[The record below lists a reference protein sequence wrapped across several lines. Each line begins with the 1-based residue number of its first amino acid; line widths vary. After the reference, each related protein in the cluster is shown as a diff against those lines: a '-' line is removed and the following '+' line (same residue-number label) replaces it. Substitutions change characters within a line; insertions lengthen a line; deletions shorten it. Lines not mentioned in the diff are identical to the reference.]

1 MRPTEK
7 VLAEPLGSASLPRV
21 FIGLAEIA
29 GYYHGLRQGLREL
42 GVPVTYACLEEHPF
56 KYDDQTELLPLVAA
70 IRHARLARRQSGPL
84 KLGKLLA
91 SSHEKILRRRLLHW
105 AAEHHD
111 VFIFGYKRTFS
122 KSFADL
128 AWLRRRG
135 KKVVC
140 IFHGSDSRP
149 PYLDGSLLRA
159 EDNISI
165 EECIRLSRRQEL
177 EVREIEA
184 HADRVVV
191 NPYSAHFHRRNFVSF
206 FALGLP
212 CLVAPQPDAPPP
224 FETETAV
231 RILHCPSHPESKG
244 TPTIRAIMS
253 ELKTRG
259 LTVEY
264 SEIINQPHA
273 IVQEALRRCDFV
285 VDQLYSDTPM
295 AGLAAEAA
303 AWGKP
308 TVVGSYAAKLFA
320 KDILPEFLPPSAA
333 CHPDE
338 VPATVELL
346 VRDPAYRQ
354 ALGNRAREFIAR
366 QWNHRSVAG
375 RLRQLIERDP
385 PASWTGEPQMIRY
398 LHGYGMPEEKLRRQV
413 CALLKH
419 GGPASL
425 RLEDKP
431 HLEKLM
437 VSFAQQ
443 S

>member
-1 MRPTEK
+1 MRRVITP
-7 VLAEPLGSASLPRV
+7 AQPAASGSPPRV
-21 FIGLAEIA
+21 FLGLGEIA

-42 GVPVTYACLEEHPF
+42 GIPVTYACLEEHPF
-56 KYDDQTELLPLVAA
+56 KYDDDTDLLPLVVA
-70 IRHARLARRQSGPL
+70 IRQARLARRRPGPL
-84 KLGKLLA
+84 KLRKFLA

-105 AAEHHD
+105 AAERHD

-159 EDNISI
+159 ENNISV
-165 EECIRLSRRQEL
+165 EECIRLSRRQEM
-177 EVREIEA
+177 EVRAIEA
-184 HADRVVV
+184 QADLVVV

-212 CLVAPQPDAPPP
+212 CLFGPQPDVSPPRA
-224 FETETAV
+224 TDTAI

-244 TPTIRAIMS
+244 TPTIRTIMS

-259 LTVEY
+259 LSVEY
-264 SEIINQPHA
+264 SEIINLPNA
-273 IVQEALRRCDFV
+273 SVQEALRRCDFV

-320 KDILPEFLPPSAA
+320 PDIPAEFLPPSAA
-333 CHPDE
+333 CHPDDL
-338 VPATVELL
+338 PSTVERL
-346 VRDPAYRQ
+346 VKDSSYRQ

-375 RLRQLIERDP
+375 RFRQLIERDP
-385 PASWTGEPQMIRY
+385 PAAWTGDPQTIQY
-398 LHGYGMPEEKLRRQV
+398 LHGYGMPEEKVRRQV
-413 CALLKH
+413 RALVER
-419 GGPASL
+419 GGSASL
-425 RLEDKP
+425 GLGDKP
-431 HLEKLM
+431 RLEKLM
-437 VSFAQQ
+437 VSFARQ